1 MIRIKRELKNVR
13 GIIKI
18 CFTALLTA
26 VLCGVLLFSSTV
38 SDIYTSPKSE
48 SKSVSATEPLSAIA
62 PVSVI
67 ELAKVTESVLVTESG
82 TENESKTE
90 YAFTF
95 SMPEA
100 SPFMAIVHDG
110 TVSLPG
116 VTARSS
122 SPWSSSGVNIR
133 LGKTLQYSEIRENS
147 LKRVFA
153 HSVKT
158 RNESQILTFSYS
170 NNKFVY
176 LLREIII

>member
-26 VLCGVLLFSSTV
+26 VLCGVLLFSSTGAT
-38 SDIYTSPKSE
+38 SDNSRSAKLE
-48 SKSVSATEPLSAIA
+48 SKPALEP
-62 PVSVI
+62 VTVI
-67 ELAKVTESVLVTESG
+67 
-82 TENESKTE
+82 ENESETE

-153 HSVKT
+153 HSIIT
-158 RNESQILTFSYS
+158 RKERQILTFSYS

>member
-1 MIRIKRELKNVR
+1 MRHKRVERELENVR
-13 GIIKI
+13 EIVKI
-18 CFTALLTA
+18 WFTALLTA
-26 VLCGVLLFSSTV
+26 VLCSVLLLSSTV
-38 SDIYTSPKSE
+38 IGTDNL
-48 SKSVSATEPLSAIA
+48 SVSAQPEHKSSSEQQTEPEEAFD
-62 PVSVI
+62 
-67 ELAKVTESVLVTESG
+67 
-82 TENESKTE
+82 
-90 YAFTF
+90 YAFSF
-95 SMPEA
+95 SMPQA

-153 HSVKT
+153 HSVLNLSE
-158 RNESQILTFSYS
+158 RQILTFSYS

>member
-1 MIRIKRELKNVR
+1 MRHKRIERKLENVR
-13 GIIKI
+13 EIVKI
-18 CFTALLTA
+18 WFTALLTA
-26 VLCGVLLFSSTV
+26 VLCSVLLLSSTV
-38 SDIYTSPKSE
+38 IGTDNL
-48 SKSVSATEPLSAIA
+48 SVSAQPEHKSSSEQQTEPEEAFD
-62 PVSVI
+62 
-67 ELAKVTESVLVTESG
+67 
-82 TENESKTE
+82 
-90 YAFTF
+90 YAFSF
-95 SMPEA
+95 SMPQA

-147 LKRVFA
+147 LKRLFA
-153 HSVKT
+153 HSVLNLSE
-158 RNESQILTFSYS
+158 RQILTFSYS

>member
-1 MIRIKRELKNVR
+1 LHHKRIERELKNVR
-13 GIIKI
+13 EIVKTW
-18 CFTALLTA
+18 FTVFLAA
-26 VLCGVLLFSSTV
+26 VLCCVLLLSATGIGT
-38 SDIYTSPKSE
+38 DNL
-48 SKSVSATEPLSAIA
+48 SVSAQSEHKSFY
-62 PVSVI
+62 
-67 ELAKVTESVLVTESG
+67 EQQTESEEDTFD
-82 TENESKTE
+82 
-90 YAFTF
+90 YAFSF
-95 SMPEA
+95 SMPQA

-110 TVSLPG
+110 TVTLPG

-122 SPWSSSGVNIR
+122 SPW
-133 LGKTLQYSEIRENS
+133 LGKTLQYSETRENS

>member
-1 MIRIKRELKNVR
+1 LRHKRVERELKNIREIV
-13 GIIKI
+13 KTLV
-18 CFTALLTA
+18 TALLTA
-26 VLCGVLLFSSTV
+26 VLCGVLFFSSTV
-38 SDIYTSPKSE
+38 IGADNL
-48 SKSVSATEPLSAIA
+48 SVSAQPEHKS
-62 PVSVI
+62 SS
-67 ELAKVTESVLVTESG
+67 EQQTESKE
-82 TENESKTE
+82 EAFD
-90 YAFTF
+90 YAFSF
-95 SMPEA
+95 SMPQA

-147 LKRVFA
+147 LKRLFA
-153 HSVKT
+153 HSVLSLSE
-158 RNESQILTFSYS
+158 RQILTFSYS

>member
-1 MIRIKRELKNVR
+1 MHHKRVERKLKNVR
-13 GIIKI
+13 EIVKI
-18 CFTALLTA
+18 WFTALLTA
-26 VLCGVLLFSSTV
+26 VLCGVLLFSSTGIGT
-38 SDIYTSPKSE
+38 DNL
-48 SKSVSATEPLSAIA
+48 SVSAQPEHKS
-62 PVSVI
+62 SS
-67 ELAKVTESVLVTESG
+67 EQQTESKE
-82 TENESKTE
+82 EAFD
-90 YAFTF
+90 YAFSF
-95 SMPEA
+95 SMPQA

-153 HSVKT
+153 HSVLNLSE
-158 RNESQILTFSYS
+158 RQILTFSYS

>member
-1 MIRIKRELKNVR
+1 MHHKRIESELKNVR
-13 GIIKI
+13 EIVKTW
-18 CFTALLTA
+18 FTVFLAA
-26 VLCGVLLFSSTV
+26 VLCCVLLFSFTGFATDNLSV
-38 SDIYTSPKSE
+38 QLEQKSFSEQHPE
-48 SKSVSATEPLSAIA
+48 SKEDAFD
-62 PVSVI
+62 
-67 ELAKVTESVLVTESG
+67 
-82 TENESKTE
+82 
-90 YAFTF
+90 YAFSF
-95 SMPEA
+95 SMPQA

-110 TVSLPG
+110 TVTLPG

-133 LGKTLQYSEIRENS
+133 LGKTLQYSETRENS

>member
-1 MIRIKRELKNVR
+1 MKNVR

-26 VLCGVLLFSSTV
+26 VLCGVLLFSSTGAT
-38 SDIYTSPKSE
+38 SDNSISAKLE
-48 SKSVSATEPLSAIA
+48 SKPAIES
-62 PVSVI
+62 VSVI
-67 ELAKVTESVLVTESG
+67 ELAAVTENVLVTESG
-82 TENESKTE
+82 TENESETV

-95 SMPEA
+95 SMPVA

-153 HSVKT
+153 HSIIT
-158 RNESQILTFSYS
+158 RKERQILTFSYS

>member
-1 MIRIKRELKNVR
+1 MKNIREIVKTW
-13 GIIKI
+13 
-18 CFTALLTA
+18 FTVFLTA
-26 VLCGVLLFSSTV
+26 VLCGVLFFSSTGIGA
-38 SDIYTSPKSE
+38 DNL
-48 SKSVSATEPLSAIA
+48 SVSVQYEHKSF
-62 PVSVI
+62 S
-67 ELAKVTESVLVTESG
+67 EQQTESEEG
-82 TENESKTE
+82 AFD
-90 YAFTF
+90 YAFGF
-95 SMPEA
+95 SMPQA

-110 TVSLPG
+110 TVTLPG

-153 HSVKT
+153 HSVVSL
-158 RNESQILTFSYS
+158 NERQILTFSYS